1 MVAGEVKRRNRQ
13 SLTERRRK
21 DDDEPPPLKI
31 KYTEYESLIYIFYY
45 TAYPLSRSPLLAG
58 DQETLRVQIQ
68 LAVRGPQ
75 RLHCIVLLRNG
86 IVACSQGRNN
96 NDF

>member
-31 KYTEYESLIYIFYY
+31 MYTEYESLKCIFIIYCI
-45 TAYPLSRSPLLAG
+45 PSLNSLLY
-58 DQETLRVQIQ
+58 
-68 LAVRGPQ
+68 
-75 RLHCIVLLRNG
+75 
-86 IVACSQGRNN
+86 
-96 NDF
+96 